1 MRRGALYA
9 LLSCALSCHPTGPNE
24 GVPEPS
30 PRAAGGPTALAPPSS
45 SASEPAASSTSP
57 VPTVDAPAAARGAAW
72 LEIAPAVEPGVL
84 ATNVVYFA
92 EGEAAWRCVGEA
104 CQRFDRAGASPD
116 RLPLPC
122 ALKKS
127 YSSLNLFA
135 SPRGTSV
142 AVRCGAEL
150 VSLRLDGKVLAR
162 LGKIT
167 DQEDV
172 AVDDDGT
179 LTVSRDLGKD
189 RHEIRRRP
197 AKGRPVRVEVSSPS
211 PVLPGVGD
219 LLAWT
224 PENSPKGQ
232 AWFRGAPP
240 IIVPF
245 SGLAMVN
252 GSRLWVSFG
261 TGGYARREGPALQAV
276 SGDPRGALPPHGLL
290 MTTAP
295 WGAKGLLFAYE
306 RAVLLLDEELET
318 VSQVELPIVE
328 LKLRHQLPGLGG
340 SAVTTNNVNEV
351 FASPSGR
358 TLFARLPD
366 GSIRAIEVER

>member
-1 MRRGALYA
+1 
-9 LLSCALSCHPTGPNE
+9 
-24 GVPEPS
+24 
-30 PRAAGGPTALAPPSS
+30 
-45 SASEPAASSTSP
+45 
-57 VPTVDAPAAARGAAW
+57 VDAPAAARGAAW

-92 EGEAAWRCVGEA
+92 EGEAAWRCVGDA
-104 CQRFDRAGASPD
+104 CQRFDLAGSKPD
-116 RLPLPC
+116 PMPLPC

-127 YSSLNLFA
+127 YFSLNLFA

-142 AVRCGAEL
+142 AIRCGAEL
-150 VSLRLDGKVLAR
+150 LSLRLDGTVLAR
-162 LGKIT
+162 LGSMT

-189 RHEIRRRP
+189 RHEVRRRP
-197 AKGRPVRVEVSSPS
+197 AKGSPVRVEVSSPL

-224 PENSPKGQ
+224 PENRTQGQ
-232 AWFRGAPP
+232 AWFRGSPP
-240 IIVPF
+240 VVVPF

-252 GSRLWVSFG
+252 GSRLWVSFSH
-261 TGGYARREGPALQAV
+261 GGYARREGPALQAV
-276 SGDPRGALPPHGLL
+276 SGDPRGALPPYGLL
-290 MTTAP
+290 MSTAP
-295 WGAKGLLFAYE
+295 WGSNGLLFAYE

-318 VSQVELPIVE
+318 VRQLELPIVE
-328 LKLRHQLPGLGG
+328 LKLRHQVLGG
-340 SAVTTNNVNEV
+340 GPVTTNNVNEV

-366 GSIRAIEVER
+366 GSIRAVEVER